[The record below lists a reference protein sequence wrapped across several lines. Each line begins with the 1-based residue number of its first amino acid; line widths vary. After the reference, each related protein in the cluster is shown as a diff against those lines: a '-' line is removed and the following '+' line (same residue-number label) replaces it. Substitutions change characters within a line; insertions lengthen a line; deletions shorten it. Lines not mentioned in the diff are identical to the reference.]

1 MRLMIRIDTARLHIR
16 PFAHGDL
23 DARHALGR
31 ECFGS
36 AEPLED
42 TRSWLEWSIL
52 NVRHLAALYQPPY
65 GDLALVEREG
75 GAVIGSVGLVPAVV
89 PWGVLPELR
98 APLAQAH
105 TRVTPE
111 FGLFWAVRPAWQRRG
126 LALEAA
132 QALCGWVFAQIGAQ
146 RVVATT
152 TFGNA
157 ASQRV
162 MEKLGMRLYRN
173 ASGQPHWFEV
183 VGVLEHPQAQ

>member
-1 MRLMIRIDTARLHIR
+1 MIHIDTARLHIR
-16 PFAHGDL
+16 PFEPGDL
-23 DARHALGR
+23 DVCHAVVR

-36 AEPLED
+36 AEALED
-42 TRSWLEWSIL
+42 TRSWLEWSML
-52 NVRHLAALYQPPY
+52 SVRHLAALHQPPY

-75 GAVIGSVGLVPAVV
+75 GVVVGSVGLVPAVV
-89 PWGVLPELR
+89 PWGVLPEMR
-98 APLAQAH
+98 APAAQAH
-105 TRVTPE
+105 ALVTPE

-132 QALCGWVFAQIGAQ
+132 QALCQWVFAQIGAR

-152 TFGNA
+152 TFSNA

-183 VGVLEHPQAQ
+183 VGVLDHPQAQ